1 MIKNPYFSYTES
13 FKKITE
19 SGKNLPYGNFEPLPK
34 VQPKNDAP
42 IALIMS
48 PHPDDECI
56 IGGLP
61 LRLMRE
67 TGFRIVNVAI
77 TLGSNLDRRKER
89 LRELHRA
96 CEWIGFELQEMG
108 DSGLEKVT
116 VDFRQT
122 HPRNWAEMV
131 NKLQKVIEKWNPTA
145 IFFPNSHD
153 WNKTHLGVHMLTLD
167 ALNETN
173 DLFPF
178 LIETEYWGQ
187 MPKPNL
193 LVESTTQEVADL
205 LAALSHHEG
214 ELKRN
219 PFHLRMPA
227 WMQDNV
233 RRGAEVVGGQG
244 GEAPEFDFAS
254 LYRVTRWK
262 EGKMLPAWQGGK
274 MLPSKNNSHE
284 TIFSN

>member
-96 CEWIGFELQEMG
+96 CEWIGFELQEITENISINLKSCFMG
-108 DSGLEKVT
+108 YLSI
-116 VDFRQT
+116 
-122 HPRNWAEMV
+122 
-131 NKLQKVIEKWNPTA
+131 KLNNLRCSK
-145 IFFPNSHD
+145 SH
-153 WNKTHLGVHMLTLD
+153 
-167 ALNETN
+167 
-173 DLFPF
+173 
-178 LIETEYWGQ
+178 
-187 MPKPNL
+187 
-193 LVESTTQEVADL
+193 
-205 LAALSHHEG
+205 
-214 ELKRN
+214 
-219 PFHLRMPA
+219 
-227 WMQDNV
+227 
-233 RRGAEVVGGQG
+233 
-244 GEAPEFDFAS
+244 
-254 LYRVTRWK
+254 
-262 EGKMLPAWQGGK
+262 
-274 MLPSKNNSHE
+274 
-284 TIFSN
+284 